1 MCDVSS
7 IIGAVYAYDNDT
19 TGIYIDRG
27 KIYCNKNIY
36 HAILTFAI

>member
-7 IIGAVYAYDNDT
+7 IIGAVYAYDNDV